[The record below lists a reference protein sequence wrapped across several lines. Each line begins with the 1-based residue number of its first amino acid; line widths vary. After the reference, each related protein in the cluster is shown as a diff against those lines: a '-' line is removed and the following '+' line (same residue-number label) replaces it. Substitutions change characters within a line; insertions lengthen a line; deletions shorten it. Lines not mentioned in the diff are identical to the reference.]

1 MLRMG
6 TYPWSLKRRILSRY
20 GHLSNDDALNAVQRM
35 IGAETKTLCLIHLSQ
50 TNNAESI
57 VKDMATRLMT
67 RLGAQLELGIA
78 KQSEPTGRF
87 EVTCHLVF
95 FAFMNAVITVSLKP
109 SVLDPQGKAIQHS
122 LSSLG
127 FGGVEDVRVGK
138 LFKLTLADSGQSREN
153 VESQIRQMCERLLA
167 NTVIETFSYTLEE

>member
-1 MLRMG
+1 
-6 TYPWSLKRRILSRY
+6 
-20 GHLSNDDALNAVQRM
+20 
-35 IGAETKTLCLIHLSQ
+35 
-50 TNNAESI
+50 
-57 VKDMATRLMT
+57 
-67 RLGAQLELGIA
+67 
-78 KQSEPTGRF
+78 
-87 EVTCHLVF
+87 
-95 FAFMNAVITVSLKP
+95 MNAVITVSLKP